1 MWTKAR
7 ITGTNGALIEQNYMK
22 KVVKTVPDQLIQ
34 DQNDLEDLLQQI
46 ATLAH
51 TANEYKSAR
60 QKKPRKKAKR

>member
-1 MWTKAR
+1 VS
-7 ITGTNGALIEQNYMK
+7 QSFS
-22 KVVKTVPDQLIQ
+22 VPDQLIQ